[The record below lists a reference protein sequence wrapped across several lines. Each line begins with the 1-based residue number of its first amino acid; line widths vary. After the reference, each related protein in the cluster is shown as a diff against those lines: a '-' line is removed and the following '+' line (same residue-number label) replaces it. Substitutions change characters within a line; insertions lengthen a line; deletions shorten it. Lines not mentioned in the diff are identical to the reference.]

1 MEKRNKTRV
10 ILFPLPLQGCINP
23 MLQLAKILFSKG
35 FSITIIHTRFNAPK
49 PSDHPLFTFLQIP
62 DGLSES
68 QTQSRDVLL
77 QLTLLNNNCENP
89 LRECLTK
96 LIKGSGTEEGGEISC
111 LIDDSGWVFT
121 QSVADSFNLPRFVL
135 CAYKFTFF
143 LRHLLVPQ
151 LRREGFLPFPDSEA
165 EDSVPTFQPLR
176 KKDLARIMG
185 NKDQAE
191 PLDAYLVKILDTT
204 KPASGLIVMSCEELD
219 RDSLS
224 ESHKVFT
231 FPI

>member
-1 MEKRNKTRV
+1 M
-10 ILFPLPLQGCINP
+10 
-23 MLQLAKILFSKG
+23 
-35 FSITIIHTRFNAPK
+35 ITVC
-49 PSDHPLFTFLQIP
+49 FL
-62 DGLSES
+62 
-68 QTQSRDVLL
+68 
-77 QLTLLNNNCENP
+77 N
-89 LRECLTK
+89 
-96 LIKGSGTEEGGEISC
+96 
-111 LIDDSGWVFT
+111 
-121 QSVADSFNLPRFVL
+121 SVS
-135 CAYKFTFF
+135 
-143 LRHLLVPQ
+143 
-151 LRREGFLPFPDSEA
+151 DSEA